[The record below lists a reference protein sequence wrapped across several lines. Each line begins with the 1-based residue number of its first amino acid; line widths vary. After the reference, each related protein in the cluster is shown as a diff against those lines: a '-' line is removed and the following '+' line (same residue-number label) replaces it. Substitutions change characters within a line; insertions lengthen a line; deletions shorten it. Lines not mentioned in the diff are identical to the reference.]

1 MLGPRTGYG
10 GRVTASAALLP
21 ASRDYRERLAE
32 ELLDRLTPAM
42 SALGILFVL
51 VIFGE
56 ELAHEGS
63 VAATVL
69 TVVGWLLW
77 AAFALE
83 FAARMWIAPDTGRFL
98 RKNWWQLAFLV
109 LPFLRV
115 FRLVRTVRVL
125 RGGRVVSGAVRGTR
139 STASVLRGRLGWV
152 LSLWLITVL
161 TSSELL
167 FTFSDYTSFA
177 SCVHDTC
184 LAAITGEPLTSDDGF
199 AQVMEVFLAA
209 FSVVVFG
216 SIAGVLGA
224 FFLDTDRKA
233 RDDTMA

>member
-1 MLGPRTGYG
+1 M
-10 GRVTASAALLP
+10 TASRGLLP
-21 ASRDYRERLAE
+21 ASPHHRERLAE
-32 ELLDRLTPAM
+32 ELLDRLTPLM

-51 VIFGE
+51 VVLGE
-56 ELAHEGS
+56 QLAHEGS
-63 VAATVL
+63 AAATLL
-69 TVVGWLLW
+69 TAVGWVLW
-77 AAFALE
+77 SVFALE
-83 FAARMWIAPDTGRFL
+83 FAARTWIAPDTGRFL

-115 FRLVRTVRVL
+115 FRLVRAIRVL

-161 TSSELL
+161 ASSELL
-167 FTFSDYTSFA
+167 VTFSDYSSFA
-177 SCVHDTC
+177 RCLHDTC
-184 LAAITGEPLTSDDGF
+184 LAAITGERLTASDLF
-199 AQVMEVFLAA
+199 AQVMEVLLAA

-224 FFLDTDRKA
+224 FFLDSDRKA
-233 RDDTMA
+233 RDDDVPGSGSPTARG